1 MVVIPEDR
9 VSTER
14 SRDPGKTLGDELG
27 AFRAEGY
34 EVTAEQEEVGRLR
47 FQGPDGIGQDL
58 AGGYRTDVEIGGE
71 GDPENAV
78 WAECLAQ
85 GDLMPLHA
93 YVG

>member
-1 MVVIPEDR
+1 MIVISEDR
-9 VSTER
+9 ISTER
-14 SRDPGKTLGDELG
+14 SRNPSQTLGDELG

-34 EVTAEQEEVGRLR
+34 EVTAKQEEVGRLR

-71 GDPENAV
+71 GDSKNAV
-78 WAECLAQ
+78 CAECLAQ
-85 GDLMPLHA
+85 GDLVPLHA